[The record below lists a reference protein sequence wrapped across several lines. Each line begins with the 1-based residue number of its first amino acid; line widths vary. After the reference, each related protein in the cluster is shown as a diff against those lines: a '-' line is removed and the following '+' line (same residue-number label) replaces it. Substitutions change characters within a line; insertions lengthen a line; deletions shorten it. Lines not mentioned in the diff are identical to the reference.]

1 MTVDEK
7 AEAVTRL
14 YANKDFQNVILRV
27 FIDEGIHSIVMNEN
41 VDSEPIRD
49 LLKARRI
56 LHEFLYG
63 IIQEA
68 EIAKTDNKG

>member
-41 VDSEPIRD
+41 VDSDTTRD
-49 LLKARRI
+49 HLKARRI

-63 IIQEA
+63 IIEEA
-68 EIAKTDNKG
+68 EIAKSEK